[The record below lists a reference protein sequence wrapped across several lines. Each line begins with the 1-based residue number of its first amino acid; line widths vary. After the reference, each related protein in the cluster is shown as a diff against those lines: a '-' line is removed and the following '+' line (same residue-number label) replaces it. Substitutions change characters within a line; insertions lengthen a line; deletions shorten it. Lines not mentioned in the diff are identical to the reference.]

1 MIGRIRG
8 ILLEKQPPEL
18 LVDVHG
24 VAYEIQA
31 PMSTFYQLPANG
43 SEVSLHT
50 HFVVREDAQLLFGFH
65 DRRERQLFR
74 ALIRVSGVGP
84 KVALAVL
91 SGMASDEFVRT
102 VRDGDIAAI
111 VRIPGIGKK
120 TAERLV
126 VEMRDSLKEWKQDGT
141 AGAPVSSAG
150 EAGTGSATRQA
161 DAGEEAESALIALG
175 YKPQDAARMISRV
188 RKESDAEP
196 DRDELIRLA
205 LRNAL

>member
-8 ILLEKQPPEL
+8 VLLEKQPPEL
-18 LVDVHG
+18 LVDVQG

-43 SEVSLHT
+43 GEISLHT

-65 DRRERQLFR
+65 DRQERQLFR

-91 SGMASDEFVRT
+91 SGMAGDEFVRT

-126 VEMRDSLKEWKQDGT
+126 VEMRDSLKDWNRDDAPGATPSSPGQ
-141 AGAPVSSAG
+141 AGAGGAV
-150 EAGTGSATRQA
+150 RRA
-161 DAGEEAESALIALG
+161 DAAEEAESALIALG
-175 YKPQDAARMISRV
+175 YRPQDAARMISRV